1 MNLRRL
7 QHFEALYR
15 LQSFARAADELA
27 ITQSALSRSLQKL
40 EEELG
45 AVLFDRT
52 THYVRPTDAG
62 DRLIRPVQDV
72 LAAAG
77 NLDAAA
83 HQLGRPG
90 SGTVRVGV
98 GPYPLQPLLTR
109 AIGRF
114 GAAHA
119 GVRVTVTS
127 GTSDV
132 LLQGLVDRS
141 LDLVVC
147 DISKFDGSAYADEVV
162 VTALPREPLMIIA
175 ATAHP
180 LPGGRDRKAAIVERP
195 WALPRP
201 APGSEHRF
209 APAIR
214 ARIAQRSFPDYEL
227 DSTLAC
233 LEVVRQGP
241 AITVVPRSLALGACR
256 DGDLTA
262 YPMGS
267 GEQTND
273 GIHLLRNRSQSAAV
287 TAFVKV
293 LRDTA
298 QGLAAGTA

>member
-77 NLDAAA
+77 NLDSAAN
-83 HQLGRPG
+83 QLTRPG
-90 SGTVRVGV
+90 SGTVRVGA
-98 GPYPLQPLLTR
+98 GPYPMNPLLTR

-114 GAAHA
+114 GAAHE
-119 GVRVTVTS
+119 GVRVTVTG
-127 GTSDV
+127 GTADV

-141 LDLVVC
+141 LDLVIC

-162 VTALPREPLMIIA
+162 VTALPREPLMIVTA
-175 ATAHP
+175 ASHP
-180 LPGGRDRKAAIVERP
+180 LPEGRGRREAVEQRP

-214 ARIAQRSFPDYEL
+214 TRIAQRSFPDYEL

-241 AITVVPRSLALGACR
+241 AVTVVPRSLGLAASL
-256 DGDLTA
+256 DGSLTCYA
-262 YPMGS
+262 MAA

-287 TAFVKV
+287 TAFVKA
-293 LRDTA
+293 LRETA
-298 QGLAAGTA
+298 QSVVAAG

>member
-77 NLDAAA
+77 NLDSAAN
-83 HQLGRPG
+83 QLSRPG
-90 SGTVRVGV
+90 SGTVRVGA
-98 GPYPLQPLLTR
+98 GPYPMNPLLTR
-109 AIGRF
+109 TIGRF

-119 GVRVTVTS
+119 GVRVTVTG
-127 GTSDV
+127 GTADV

-162 VTALPREPLMIIA
+162 VTALPREPLMIVTA
-175 ATAHP
+175 AAHP
-180 LPGGRDRKAAIVERP
+180 LPEGRGRREAVEQRP

-214 ARIAQRSFPDYEL
+214 TRIAQRSFPDYEL

-233 LEVVRQGP
+233 LEVVRQGA
-241 AITVVPRSLALGACR
+241 AITVVPRSLALAASR
-256 DGDLTA
+256 DGSLTCYA
-262 YPMGS
+262 MAA

-287 TAFVKV
+287 TAFVRM
-293 LRDTA
+293 LRETA
-298 QGLAAGTA
+298 QAVVTAG

>member
-77 NLDAAA
+77 NLDTAAN
-83 HQLGRPG
+83 QLTRPG
-90 SGTVRVGV
+90 TGTVRVGV
-98 GPYPLQPLLTR
+98 GPFPTQPLLTR

-114 GAAHA
+114 GALHE
-119 GVRVTVTS
+119 GVRVTVT
-127 GTSDV
+127 GGISDV

-162 VTALPREPLMIIA
+162 VTALPREPLMIVA
-175 ATAHP
+175 AAAHP
-180 LPGGRDRKAAIVERP
+180 LLPGPERKAAVATRP

-214 ARIAQRSFPDYEL
+214 TRIAQRSFPDYEL

-241 AITVVPRSLALGACR
+241 AITVVPRSLALSAAR
-256 DGDLTA
+256 DGDLIA
-262 YPMGS
+262 YPMGP

-293 LRDTA
+293 LRETA
-298 QGLAAGTA
+298 QALAAG

>member
-52 THYVRPTDAG
+52 THYVRATDAG

-72 LAAAG
+72 LAATE
-77 NLDAAA
+77 NLDSAAN
-83 HQLGRPG
+83 QLSRPG
-90 SGTVRVGV
+90 SGNVRVGV
-98 GPYPLQPLLTR
+98 GPYPMQPLLTR

-114 GAAHA
+114 GAAHG
-119 GVRVTVTS
+119 GVRVTVTG
-127 GTSDV
+127 GTADV

-162 VTALPREPLMIIA
+162 VTALPREPLMLVTSA
-175 ATAHP
+175 AHP
-180 LPGGRDRKAAIVERP
+180 LPEGRERRDAVVERP

-209 APAIR
+209 AAPIR
-214 ARIAQRSFPDYEL
+214 ARIAQRSFPNYEL

-241 AITVVPRSLALGACR
+241 AITVVPRSLALSACR
-256 DGDLTA
+256 DGDLVSYA
-262 YPMGS
+262 MPA

-287 TAFVKV
+287 TAFVRM
-293 LRDTA
+293 LRETA
-298 QGLAAGTA
+298 QALVAG